1 MSAATEDLERFVR
14 DALLRGESRPAIEAA
29 LATAGWPAEQVS
41 EALDAY
47 ADVPFAVPVPR
58 PRPYLSARE
67 AFLYLVMFAS
77 LYVWAV
83 QLGNLLFDLVNHWL
97 PDPAD
102 PVYQR
107 DWQGRSMRWA
117 VASILIAFPLF
128 LYVSRLLSR
137 EMAGSPVKRLSV
149 VRRWLTYMTL
159 FLAAGVMVGD
169 LITLVFN
176 LLGGALTLRF
186 VLKVAIVG
194 LIAGA
199 IFWFYL
205 RERHGRELAIVA
217 SVVVAATLAAAFMVM
232 RSPADERAVTLDQRR
247 MQDLQRIG
255 HAVEAWYQVHD
266 ALPPDLAAVAKQP
279 GSTVPAADPASGSTY
294 EYIPGATRDYQ
305 LCAAFATDTARTG
318 ASGGYA
324 DPDAPAWDHP
334 VGHHCFAREVA
345 VRGGG

>member
-29 LATAGWPAEQVS
+29 LATAGWPAEQVR

-83 QLGNLLFDLVNHWL
+83 QLGSLLFDLVNHWL
-97 PDPAD
+97 PDAAD
-102 PVYQR
+102 PPYQR
-107 DWQGRSMRWA
+107 AWQGRSMRWA

-149 VRRWLTYMTL
+149 VRRWLTYVTL
-159 FLAAGVMVGD
+159 FLAAGVLVGD
-169 LITLVFN
+169 LITLVYN
-176 LLGGALTLRF
+176 LLGGELSLRF
-186 VLKVAIVG
+186 VLKVLIVG
-194 LIAGA
+194 AIAGA

-205 RERHGRELAIVA
+205 RERFGRELAIVA
-217 SVVVAATLAAAFMVM
+217 AVVVVASLAAAFMVM
-232 RSPADERAVTLDQRR
+232 RSPAAEREVTLDQRR
-247 MQDLQRIG
+247 VEDLQHLG
-255 HAVEAWYQVHD
+255 YAVAAWYQVND
-266 ALPPDLAAVAKQP
+266 GLPPDLAAVAKQP
-279 GSTVPAADPASGSTY
+279 GSTVPTADPATGTTY
-294 EYIPGATRDYQ
+294 EYIPGAGRDYR
-305 LCAAFATDTARTG
+305 LCATFATSTADTG
-318 ASGGYA
+318 ADARGPGIHEWNHPAGY
-324 DPDAPAWDHP
+324 
-334 VGHHCFAREVA
+334 HCFAREVP